1 MGQIITTAIKKFSD
15 LSKSFDVI
23 SSFSW
28 VFQKILIDPKE
39 EANKSACMCT
49 NEYCMTDVG
58 SNSPATTKFRNTQ
71 TNGTEDKIR
80 DEHGDDKKGVQFA

>member
-1 MGQIITTAIKKFSD
+1 MSQIITTTIEKMSD
-15 LSKSFDVI
+15 LSESFDVI
-23 SSFSW
+23 STFSW

-39 EANKSACMCT
+39 EEYKSACMCT

-58 SNSPATTKFRNTQ
+58 SNSPATTKFLNTQ

-80 DEHGDDKKGVQFA
+80 DEHCDDKKGV